1 MKDPRISVRL
11 TKEQH
16 EQLKILVIKKNT
28 NINNFL
34 LEYIIKEIEKENGKE
49 TEKK

>member
-1 MKDPRISVRL
+1 MQDIRISVRL

-28 NINNFL
+28 SINQFL
-34 LEYIIKEIEKENGKE
+34 LDYIKEELKNEQKKEK
-49 TEKK
+49 

>member
-16 EQLKILVIKKNT
+16 EQLKILVINKNT
-28 NINNFL
+28 NINNVL
-34 LEYIIKEIEKENGKE
+34 LEYILSEIEKENKN
-49 TEKK
+49 EKNS